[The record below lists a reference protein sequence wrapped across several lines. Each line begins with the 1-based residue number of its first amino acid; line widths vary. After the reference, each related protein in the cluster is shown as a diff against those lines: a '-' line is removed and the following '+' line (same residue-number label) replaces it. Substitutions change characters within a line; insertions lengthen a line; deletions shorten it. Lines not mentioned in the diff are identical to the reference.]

1 MELKFQESQK
11 SCGSDRGDCHDS
23 GLAGICQQCHMSV
36 VGCDRFMEQGW
47 GLMLSECSAVHKC

>member
-11 SCGSDRGDCHDS
+11 SCGSDRGDCCDL
-23 GLAGICQQCHMSV
+23 GLAGICQQYHMSV
-36 VGCDRFMEQGW
+36 SGCDRYGEQGR